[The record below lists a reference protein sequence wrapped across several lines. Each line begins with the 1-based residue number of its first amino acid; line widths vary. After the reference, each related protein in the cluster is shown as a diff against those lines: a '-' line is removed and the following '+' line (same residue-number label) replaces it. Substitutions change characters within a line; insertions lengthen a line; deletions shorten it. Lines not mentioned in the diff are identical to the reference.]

1 MMKKSGYFQKTG
13 CTAYDSDGKLHAF
26 IELHI
31 HGQRYAVRV
40 PDLARAMTGR
50 THVQVESLTHNWNYY
65 LGAVVGLA
73 QVSVSGKA
81 LNVDLFDTGDF
92 TVSLA
97 SLRAVLYGRSRL
109 AIVVKIP
116 ETPYQ
121 AQQDKFGYRQ
131 KRFSATA

>member
-13 CTAYDSDGKLHAF
+13 CTAYDSDGKLHSF

-31 HGQRYAVRV
+31 QGQRYAVRL
-40 PDLARAMTGR
+40 PDLTHAMTGR

-81 LNVDLFDTGDF
+81 LNIDLFDAGDF

-97 SLRAVLYGRSRL
+97 SLRAVLYGRSRV
-109 AIVVKIP
+109 AFVVKIP
-116 ETPYQ
+116 ETPYRGRSE
-121 AQQDKFGYRQ
+121 KFSSGQ
-131 KRFSATA
+131 KHFRATA

>member
-13 CTAYDSDGKLHAF
+13 CTAYDSDGKLHSF

-31 HGQRYAVRV
+31 QGQRYAVRL
-40 PDLARAMTGR
+40 PDLTRAMTGR

-81 LNVDLFDTGDF
+81 LNIDLFDAGDF

-97 SLRAVLYGRSRL
+97 SLRVVLYGRSRV
-109 AIVVKIP
+109 AVVVKIP

-121 AQQDKFGYRQ
+121 GRGEKFSSGQ
-131 KRFSATA
+131 KHFRATA